1 MASRN
6 FFITGVTEILILKFL
21 SLQDSYVYQMC
32 KTIQEMSNNT
42 LTISQNTI
50 YSATYKLASE
60 KYISEYSQLVGK
72 RRTRIY
78 YHIEEKGI
86 EYLKKMETD
95 YFQIANSIQTIYSKF
110 PNNEVQ
116 HEWLYYCKK
125 IF

>member
-6 FFITGVTEILILKFL
+6 FFITGVTEILILKIL
-21 SLQDSYVYQMC
+21 TIQDSYVYEIC
-32 KTIQEMSNNT
+32 KTIQKMSGNT
-42 LTISQNTI
+42 LTVSQNTI
-50 YSATYKLASE
+50 YSATYKLANE
-60 KYISEYSQLVGK
+60 KYISEYSQLVGR

-95 YFQIANSIQTIYSKF
+95 YFQIANSIQAIYSNF

-116 HEWLYYCKK
+116 Q
-125 IF
+125 